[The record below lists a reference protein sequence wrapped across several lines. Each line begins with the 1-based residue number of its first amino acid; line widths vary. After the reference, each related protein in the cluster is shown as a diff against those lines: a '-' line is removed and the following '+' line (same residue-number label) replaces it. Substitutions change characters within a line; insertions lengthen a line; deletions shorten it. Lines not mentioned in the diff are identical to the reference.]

1 MGVEGTPDAAPD
13 RTTTSATYRRGR
25 ADGLTSLGVTEPIDA
40 TEWWFVRH
48 GLPYAIPDYSARED
62 VWTRAW
68 PFLVLVL
75 FVELFSTFGDR
86 FAGWTQALVF
96 VAGIGVLVGA
106 FVLVNVLRGRRWSRL
121 PDDIGELELLAFVV
135 IGPILTLAFT
145 DRGWIGALVVLVV
158 NVVLLLVAYVV
169 TAYGLV
175 PALRV
180 GFRQAVRQLRTVVQ
194 LVARGLPL
202 LLLITAFIFLNAEM
216 WQVAQD
222 FPPVFFAISV
232 GLLVVLAL
240 AFLALRVPQ
249 EVEQLANFGSW
260 DEVRAL
266 VAETDAPIATHL
278 PELHGTPPAPDI
290 GRLEAVN
297 IGVLLTI
304 SQAVQTLLVGAIAGS
319 FYVVFGMLA
328 VRRETILQWTT
339 VDDLDPIASFQ
350 LFGDEVV
357 LTWEHLAVAGFV
369 AAFSVLQFAV
379 ASITDA
385 TYRDEFYDDIAD
397 DVRHVLA
404 VRAVVRAS

>member
-1 MGVEGTPDAAPD
+1 MND
-13 RTTTSATYRRGR
+13 
-25 ADGLTSLGVTEPIDA
+25 PIDA

-68 PFLVLVL
+68 PFLVVVL
-75 FVELFSTFGDR
+75 FVELFSTFGER

-96 VAGIGVLVGA
+96 LAGFGVLAGS
-106 FVLVNVLRGRRWSRL
+106 FVLVNLLRGRRWSRL
-121 PDDIGELELLAFVV
+121 PDDIGELELLAFLVV
-135 IGPILTLAFT
+135 GPVLTLAFT
-145 DRGWIGALVVLVV
+145 DRGWLGALVVLAL
-158 NVVLLLVAYVV
+158 NAVLLAITYVV

-180 GFRQAVRQLRTVVQ
+180 GFLQAVRQLRTVVQ

-232 GLLVVLAL
+232 GLLVAMAM
-240 AFLALRVPQ
+240 AFLALRVPR
-249 EVEQLANFGSW
+249 EVDELARFTSW
-260 DEVRAL
+260 DQVRSL
-266 VAETDAPIATHL
+266 VQETDAPIASHL
-278 PELHGTPPAPDI
+278 PELHGAPPPPDI

-297 IGVLLTI
+297 VGILLTI
-304 SQAVQTLLVGAIAGS
+304 SQAVQTLLVGTIAGL

-339 VDDLDPIASFQ
+339 VDQLDLIVAFE

-379 ASITDA
+379 ASITDS

-404 VRAVVRAS
+404 VRAVVRAA

>member
-1 MGVEGTPDAAPD
+1 MARRDAAE
-13 RTTTSATYRRGR
+13 R
-25 ADGLTSLGVTEPIDA
+25 LTSPSVSEPIDA
-40 TEWWFVRH
+40 TEWWFVRR

-75 FVELFSTFGDR
+75 FVQLFSTFGDR
-86 FAGWTQALVF
+86 FVGWTQALVF
-96 VAGIGVLVGA
+96 FAGIGVLVGV

-121 PDDIGELELLAFVV
+121 PDDIGELELLGFAVV
-135 IGPILTLAFT
+135 GPILTLVFT
-145 DRGWIGALVVLVV
+145 SRGGLGALLVFSL
-158 NVVLLLVAYVV
+158 NVVLLGLTYLV
-169 TAYGLV
+169 TAYGLL

-180 GFRQAVRQLRTVVQ
+180 GFVQSVRQLRTVTQ

-232 GLLVVLAL
+232 GLLVVLAM
-240 AFLALRVPQ
+240 AFLGLRVPK
-249 EVEQLANFGSW
+249 EVDDLARFETW
-260 DEVRAL
+260 TECLDLVRQ
-266 VAETDAPIATHL
+266 TDAPIASDM
-278 PELHGTPPAPDI
+278 PELHGTPPAPEI
-290 GRLEAVN
+290 GRLEAIN
-297 IGVLLTI
+297 IGMLLSI
-304 SQAVQTLLVGAIAGS
+304 SQAVQTLLVGVIAGA

-339 VDDLDPIASFQ
+339 VEMLDPIVAFQ

-357 LTWEHLAVAGFV
+357 LTWEHLAVSGFV

-379 ASITDA
+379 ASITDSA
-385 TYRDEFYDDIAD
+385 YRDEFYDDIAL
-397 DVRHVLA
+397 DVRKVLA
-404 VRAVVRAS
+404 VRAVVRAA